1 MADRPGQR
9 RVGPFQP
16 TPAPCPTIV
25 EPSSSAKAATENQKL
40 TLFIRGKA
48 ISGEPIISGTI
59 QLPNPPIIAGMI
71 TKNTMISPWAVTMTL
86 YS

>member
-9 RVGPFQP
+9 RVDR
-16 TPAPCPTIV
+16 PADAGALPTIV
-25 EPSSSAKAATENQKL
+25 EPSSSAKDGTKSQKL